1 MTRREGIKPVSYRI
15 PDDVKDRLKAFAQQD
30 ERTVNSALVLL
41 LRRAL
46 DALDQAKGQA
56 GR

>member
-1 MTRREGIKPVSYRI
+1 MSYRI